1 MEQGRKIR
9 VLRFLQ
15 GASSSLG
22 EEWQASF
29 FSSHHFTNKSK
40 SFNDKFRR
48 RRRRIPVYKY
58 IHKNCNNKFSKFL
71 SSYIHNKNSNNKSS
85 NFFLPATTKEWA
97 PSFSLLVLHPNQL
110 TPKVAPN
117 VYHNLLQLTPKICSK
132 IDHNL
137 FN

>member
-1 MEQGRKIR
+1 MEQARKIR

-48 RRRRIPVYKY
+48 RRRTPVYKY
-58 IHKNCNNKFSKFL
+58 IHKNCNNKFSKSL
-71 SSYIHNKNSNNKSS
+71 SSSYIHNKSS
-85 NFFLPATTKEWA
+85 KFFLPATTKEWA

-110 TPKVAPN
+110 TPKVAPDFLSQSPSTDTKI
-117 VYHNLLQLTPKICSK
+117 LLQ
-132 IDHNL
+132 N
-137 FN
+137 

>member
-15 GASSSLG
+15 GAPSSLG

-40 SFNDKFRR
+40 SFNEKFRRRRR

-71 SSYIHNKNSNNKSS
+71 SSSYIHNKNSNNKSS
-85 NFFLPATTKEWA
+85 KVFWPATTKGWA

-117 VYHNLLQLTPKICSK
+117 FLSQSSSTDTKNLLQ
-132 IDHNL
+132 N
-137 FN
+137 